1 MLPGKQQHRETKYS
15 SQKGLTALCF
25 LPGQWLGW
33 GGAMGIPPTMPD
45 QAALPLGC
53 RHNTFL
59 TEGNTRNVEQAPR
72 HTGCAKEGAKGNT
85 RFFSSPRR
93 TEKKGFCKRV
103 IIDRK
108 EPRHKVLL
116 FFSIRMPPQ

>member
-1 MLPGKQQHRETKYS
+1 MLSKLPGTQDVPRKEQRE
-15 SQKGLTALCF
+15 
-25 LPGQWLGW
+25 
-33 GGAMGIPPTMPD
+33 IPD
-45 QAALPLGC
+45 
-53 RHNTFL
+53 
-59 TEGNTRNVEQAPR
+59 
-72 HTGCAKEGAKGNT
+72 
-85 RFFSSPRR
+85 FFSSPRR

>member
-1 MLPGKQQHRETKYS
+1 MLPGKQQHREMKYS

-85 RFFSSPRR
+85 RFFFLP
-93 TEKKGFCKRV
+93 EKDREERILQESYYRQKGTKT
-103 IIDRK
+103 
-108 EPRHKVLL
+108 
-116 FFSIRMPPQ
+116 